1 MPPPVLKAH
10 GRVPSAC
17 HPAQLTEK
25 LRRSVTGHDF
35 NRDENATNSAR
46 ASQAVEQLEPVKDTG
61 FSPYI
66 TSAISTRALA
76 PEGCFSGT
84 SLKST
89 PSPRPAKPAILFLT
103 LALALATISHAQAPT
118 PPQSSPTAP
127 PAPASS
133 DSKQPRNSDRR
144 HAAKLYLAAS
154 KLFMDEH
161 FEDAMRSYQQAAT
174 LDPSNTNYRLAI
186 DVARAH
192 AVTAL
197 IQSAAKA
204 RLRGDAASAR
214 AALARALELDPKSI
228 EATQHLYE
236 LGDDA
241 ARQQPQQL
249 YVQQA
254 AAPGDAPALA
264 PSPGL
269 HSFHLRAGQ
278 LQIVQQVFKA
288 YGIDA
293 SADDSVQSL
302 PARLDIDDASFN
314 EAAHALGLVTNTFY
328 VPLDAHHVLVARDT
342 RANRQEFTP
351 LEMETVYLSGLKPE
365 EITEISTLAKQVF
378 NVQQVTPEP
387 GAHTLT
393 IRAPRETVAAFNT
406 TIRQL
411 LDGHSQV
418 LLDIHLIQIAH
429 TSSRNTG
436 VTPPQSFTAYNL
448 YAQEQSILSA
458 NKTLVDEI
466 ISQGLAS
473 PGDTLTILGILLA
486 SGQVSSSLFSNGLA
500 AFGGGITQSA
510 LAPTP
515 ATLNLS
521 LNSSETRELDQIQLR
536 LGDGEAGTLKEGE
549 RYPIQTSSFSSLS
562 SSSSTIAG
570 LTGAGTSA
578 ALSSLLSSLENSVPS
593 VPQVE
598 YQDLGLTLKATA
610 NVMRNSDVALT
621 LDLKITALSGS
632 AINGNPILNSRA
644 YSGVVT
650 IKQGEAVM
658 VASELDKSESRNISG
673 TPGLSEIP
681 GLNDITNKDTEKNYA
696 TLLIVITPHVIRGT
710 QASGHSPM
718 MRVEKSTAAQ

>member
-1 MPPPVLKAH
+1 
-10 GRVPSAC
+10 
-17 HPAQLTEK
+17 
-25 LRRSVTGHDF
+25 
-35 NRDENATNSAR
+35 
-46 ASQAVEQLEPVKDTG
+46 
-61 FSPYI
+61 
-66 TSAISTRALA
+66 
-76 PEGCFSGT
+76 
-84 SLKST
+84 
-89 PSPRPAKPAILFLT
+89 
-103 LALALATISHAQAPT
+103 
-118 PPQSSPTAP
+118 
-127 PAPASS
+127 
-133 DSKQPRNSDRR
+133 
-144 HAAKLYLAAS
+144 
-154 KLFMDEH
+154 
-161 FEDAMRSYQQAAT
+161 
-174 LDPSNTNYRLAI
+174 
-186 DVARAH
+186 
-192 AVTAL
+192 
-197 IQSAAKA
+197 
-204 RLRGDAASAR
+204 
-214 AALARALELDPKSI
+214 
-228 EATQHLYE
+228 
-236 LGDDA
+236 
-241 ARQQPQQL
+241 
-249 YVQQA
+249 
-254 AAPGDAPALA
+254 
-264 PSPGL
+264 
-269 HSFHLRAGQ
+269 
-278 LQIVQQVFKA
+278 
-288 YGIDA
+288 
-293 SADDSVQSL
+293 
-302 PARLDIDDASFN
+302 
-314 EAAHALGLVTNTFY
+314 
-328 VPLDAHHVLVARDT
+328 
-342 RANRQEFTP
+342 
-351 LEMETVYLSGLKPE
+351 
-365 EITEISTLAKQVF
+365 
-378 NVQQVTPEP
+378 
-387 GAHTLT
+387 
-393 IRAPRETVAAFNT
+393 
-406 TIRQL
+406 
-411 LDGHSQV
+411 
-418 LLDIHLIQIAH
+418 
-429 TSSRNTG
+429 
-436 VTPPQSFTAYNL
+436 
-448 YAQEQSILSA
+448 
-458 NKTLVDEI
+458 VDEI